1 METLKK
7 VDNDNNLKNIIDKIS
22 FNYEESEN
30 QENLFTSSHVKYDV
44 SITYKERTFT
54 TTYQTAQE
62 VKKEAVIWCIFS
74 DMSAYDSTEDI
85 DTFAEEFG
93 YNNGKFSEVL
103 SAYNGC
109 KDTSNILHKIFTNE
123 EIEEIQKELE
133 ERGF

>member
-7 VDNDNNLKNIIDKIS
+7 VDNDNNLKNIIDEIEFSYK
-22 FNYEESEN
+22 ESEN
-30 QENLFTSSHVKYDV
+30 QDNLFTSSHIKYDV

-62 VKKEAVIWCIFS
+62 VEKENVIYCIFL
-74 DMSAYDSTEDI
+74 DMNVYDNTQDI

-103 SAYNGC
+103 RAYNGC
-109 KDTSNILHKIFTNE
+109 KDTSNILHKIFTSE
-123 EIEEIQKELE
+123 EIEEIEKELE